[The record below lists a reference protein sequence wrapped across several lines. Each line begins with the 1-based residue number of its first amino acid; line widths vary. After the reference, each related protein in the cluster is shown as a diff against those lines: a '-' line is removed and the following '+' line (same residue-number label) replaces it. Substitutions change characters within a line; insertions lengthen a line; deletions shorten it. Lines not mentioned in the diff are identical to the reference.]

1 MPTIP
6 EFTDHELWIVRNA
19 LEERF
24 GEPVEP
30 DVAESELRLDPFSS
44 ELTPCPT
51 LFWEMHECKFV
62 IFKTG
67 DKRYRCMF
75 FYRVREQ
82 FGTGIDEYDDLTE
95 CVVTLLQVQADHER
109 DKAQREEKDQG

>member
-1 MPTIP
+1 MPAIP
-6 EFTDHELWIVRNA
+6 EYTDHELWIVRNA

-30 DVAESELRLDPFSS
+30 EVAESELRLDPFST

-51 LFWEMHECKFV
+51 LFWEKNGCNFV

-67 DKRYRCMF
+67 DKNYRCMF

-109 DKAQREEKDQG
+109 EKAQREEKDQG